1 MTKKEELRIEY
12 FRQRKR
18 IQGTIRRYKKQGFEV
33 DFELPKIPKN
43 ITRASINNL
52 EKIKPKQIQEKSIYV
67 DSLTGE
73 ELSYFRGKKVIKERK
88 SEQTQAYVKTAQYE
102 YETLKAR
109 DKLKDEYISAKK
121 EEYLQTFDFSEH
133 VIDAFR
139 SMIALFPKMAEPY
152 LTKWLDMSIEQF
164 GKEVVADGLAKAIN
178 EGNMLTRKT
187 AYSETELAN
196 YTERLFKFFN
206 VENFEREEFET
217 AFEEAKYYIDY
228 D

>member
-18 IQGTIRRYKKQGFEV
+18 IQSTKRRYKKQGFEV
-33 DFELPKIPKN
+33 NFDLPKIPKN
-43 ITRASINNL
+43 ITQASVDRL
-52 EKIKPKQIQEKSIYV
+52 AKIKPKQIQEKSIYV
-67 DSLTGE
+67 DPLTGE
-73 ELSYFRGKKVIKERK
+73 ELSYFHGKKVIKERK
-88 SEQTQAYVKTAQYE
+88 SVQTQAYVKTAQYE

>member
-12 FRQRKR
+12 FKQRKR
-18 IQGTIRRYKKQGFEV
+18 IQATKRRYKKQGFEV
-33 DFELPKIPKN
+33 NFDLPKIPKN
-43 ITRASINNL
+43 ITQASVDRL
-52 EKIKPKQIQEKSIYV
+52 AKIKPKQIQEKSIYV
-67 DSLTGE
+67 DPLTGE
-73 ELSYFRGKKVIKERK
+73 ELSYFHGKKVIKERK

-109 DKLKDEYISAKK
+109 DKLKDEYITAKK

-187 AYSETELAN
+187 AYSETELSN

>member
-43 ITRASINNL
+43 ITQASINNL

-67 DSLTGE
+67 DPLTGE

-109 DKLKDEYISAKK
+109 DKLKDEYIFAKK
-121 EEYLQTFDFSEH
+121 EEYLQTFDFNEH

>member
-1 MTKKEELRIEY
+1 MTKKEKLRIEY

-18 IQGTIRRYKKQGFEV
+18 IQATKRRYNKQGFEV

-43 ITRASINNL
+43 ITQASINKL

-67 DSLTGE
+67 DPLTGE
-73 ELSYFRGKKVIKERK
+73 ELSYFRGKKVLKERK

-109 DKLKDEYISAKK
+109 DNLKDEYIVAKK

-152 LTKWLDMSIEQF
+152 LTKWLDMAIEQF

-178 EGNMLTRKT
+178 DGNMLTRKT
-187 AYSETELAN
+187 AYSETELVH

-206 VENFEREEFET
+206 VEKFEREEFET
-217 AFEEAKYYIDY
+217 AFEESKYYIDY

>member
-12 FRQRKR
+12 FKQRKR
-18 IQGTIRRYKKQGFEV
+18 IQATIRRYKKQGFEV

-43 ITRASINNL
+43 ITRASIKNL

-67 DSLTGE
+67 DPLTGE

-109 DKLKDEYISAKK
+109 DKLKDEYITAKK
-121 EEYLQTFDFSEH
+121 EEYLQTFDFNEH

>member
-33 DFELPKIPKN
+33 NFDLPKIPKN
-43 ITRASINNL
+43 ITQASVDRL
-52 EKIKPKQIQEKSIYV
+52 AKIKPKQIQEKSIYV
-67 DSLTGE
+67 DPLTGE
-73 ELSYFRGKKVIKERK
+73 ELSYFHGKKVIKERK

-121 EEYLQTFDFSEH
+121 EEYLQTFDFSDH

>member
-12 FRQRKR
+12 FRHRKR

-109 DKLKDEYISAKK
+109 DNLKDEYISAKK

-133 VIDAFR
+133 VIDAFS

-152 LTKWLDMSIEQF
+152 LTKWLDMAIEQF

-178 EGNMLTRKT
+178 DGNMLTRKT
-187 AYSETELAN
+187 AYSESELAN
-196 YTERLFKFFN
+196 YTERLFNFFN

>member
-18 IQGTIRRYKKQGFEV
+18 IQVTKRRYKKQGFEV

-43 ITRASINNL
+43 ITQGSINKL

-67 DSLTGE
+67 DPLTGE

-88 SEQTQAYVKTAQYE
+88 SEQSQAYVKTAQYE

-109 DKLKDEYISAKK
+109 DNLKDEYISAKK
-121 EEYLQTFDFSEH
+121 EEYLQTFDFNEH

-187 AYSETELAN
+187 AYSEMELAN

>member
-12 FRQRKR
+12 FKQRKR
-18 IQGTIRRYKKQGFEV
+18 IQATKRRYKKQGFEV

-43 ITRASINNL
+43 ITRASINKL

-67 DSLTGE
+67 DPLTGE
-73 ELSYFRGKKVIKERK
+73 ELSYFHGKKVIKERK

-109 DKLKDEYISAKK
+109 DKLKDEYIIAKK

-178 EGNMLTRKT
+178 DGNMLTRKT

>member
-1 MTKKEELRIEY
+1 MTKKEKLRIEY

-18 IQGTIRRYKKQGFEV
+18 IQATKRRYNKQGFEV

-43 ITRASINNL
+43 ITQASINKL

-67 DSLTGE
+67 DPLTGE
-73 ELSYFRGKKVIKERK
+73 ELSYFHGKKVIKERK
-88 SEQTQAYVKTAQYE
+88 SEQTQAYLKTAQYE

-109 DKLKDEYISAKK
+109 DKLKDEYITAKK
-121 EEYLQTFDFSEH
+121 EEYLQTFDFNEH

-152 LTKWLDMSIEQF
+152 LTKWLDMAIDDF

-178 EGNMLTRKT
+178 DGNMLTRKT

-206 VENFEREEFET
+206 VGNFEREEFET
-217 AFEEAKYYIDY
+217 AFEESKNYIDY

>member
-67 DSLTGE
+67 DPLTGE

-109 DKLKDEYISAKK
+109 DKLKDEYIFAKK
-121 EEYLQTFDFSEH
+121 EEYLQTFDFNEH

>member
-18 IQGTIRRYKKQGFEV
+18 IQGTIRRYKKQGFEL

-43 ITRASINNL
+43 TTQASVDRL
-52 EKIKPKQIQEKSIYV
+52 AKIKPKQIQEKAIYV
-67 DSLTGE
+67 DPLTGE
-73 ELSYFRGKKVIKERK
+73 ELSFYRGKKVIKERE
-88 SEQTQAYVKTAQYE
+88 SEQTQAYIKTAEYE
-102 YETLKAR
+102 YDTLKAR
-109 DKLKDEYISAKK
+109 DELKDEYVTSKKK
-121 EEYLQTFDFSEH
+121 EYLETFDFSDH

-152 LTKWLDMSIEQF
+152 LSKWLDMAIEQF

-178 EGNMLTRKT
+178 DGNMLTRKT

-206 VENFEREEFET
+206 VGNMEREEFET
-217 AFEEAKYYIDY
+217 AFDESKTYIDY
-228 D
+228 N

>member
-1 MTKKEELRIEY
+1 MTKKEKLRIEY

-18 IQGTIRRYKKQGFEV
+18 IQATKRRYNKQGFEV

-43 ITRASINNL
+43 ITQSSINKL

-67 DSLTGE
+67 DPLTGE
-73 ELSYFRGKKVIKERK
+73 ELSYFHGKKVIKERK
-88 SEQTQAYVKTAQYE
+88 SEQTLAYVKTAQYE

-109 DKLKDEYISAKK
+109 DNLKDEYITAKK

-139 SMIALFPKMAEPY
+139 SMIGLFPKMAEPY
-152 LTKWLDMSIEQF
+152 LTKWVNMAIDEF

-178 EGNMLTRKT
+178 DGNMLTRKT
-187 AYSETELAN
+187 AYSETELVN

-206 VENFEREEFET
+206 VGNFEREEFET
-217 AFEEAKYYIDY
+217 AFEESKNYIDY

>member
-18 IQGTIRRYKKQGFEV
+18 IQATKRRYKKQGFEV

-43 ITRASINNL
+43 ITRASINKL
-52 EKIKPKQIQEKSIYV
+52 EKIKPKQIQEKTIYV
-67 DSLTGE
+67 DPLTRE

-88 SEQTQAYVKTAQYE
+88 SEQTQAYIKTAEYE
-102 YETLKAR
+102 YDTLKAR
-109 DKLKDEYISAKK
+109 DELKDEYL
-121 EEYLQTFDFSEH
+121 ETFDFSDH

-152 LTKWLDMSIEQF
+152 LSKWLDMAIEQF

-178 EGNMLTRKT
+178 DGNMLTQKT
-187 AYSETELAN
+187 AYSEAELSN

-206 VENFEREEFET
+206 VGNMEREEFET
-217 AFEEAKYYIDY
+217 AFEESKNYIDY

>member
-18 IQGTIRRYKKQGFEV
+18 IQATKRRYKKQGFEV

-43 ITRASINNL
+43 ITRASINKL
-52 EKIKPKQIQEKSIYV
+52 EKIKPKQIQEKTIYV
-67 DSLTGE
+67 DPLTHE

-88 SEQTQAYVKTAQYE
+88 SEQTQAYIKTAEYE
-102 YETLKAR
+102 YDTLKAR
-109 DKLKDEYISAKK
+109 DELKDEYL
-121 EEYLQTFDFSEH
+121 ETFDFSDH

-152 LTKWLDMSIEQF
+152 LSKWLDMAIEQF

-178 EGNMLTRKT
+178 DGNMLTQKT
-187 AYSETELAN
+187 AYSEAELSN

-206 VENFEREEFET
+206 VGNMEREEFET
-217 AFEEAKYYIDY
+217 AFEESKNYIDY

>member
-18 IQGTIRRYKKQGFEV
+18 IQATKRRYKKQGFEV

-43 ITRASINNL
+43 ITQASINKL
-52 EKIKPKQIQEKSIYV
+52 EKIKTKQIQEKSIYV
-67 DSLTGE
+67 DPLTGE

-88 SEQTQAYVKTAQYE
+88 SKQTQAYVKTAQYE
-102 YETLKAR
+102 YDTLKAR
-109 DKLKDEYISAKK
+109 DNLKDEYIVAKK

-133 VIDAFR
+133 VLDAFR

-152 LTKWLDMSIEQF
+152 LTKWLDMAIEQF

-178 EGNMLTRKT
+178 DGNMLTRKT
-187 AYSETELAN
+187 AYSETELFN
-196 YTERLFKFFN
+196 YTERLFKFFK
-206 VENFEREEFET
+206 VGNFEREEFET
-217 AFEEAKYYIDY
+217 AFEESKNYIDY

>member
-1 MTKKEELRIEY
+1 MTKKEKLRIEY

-18 IQGTIRRYKKQGFEV
+18 IQATKRRYNKQGFEV

-43 ITRASINNL
+43 ITQSSINKL

-67 DSLTGE
+67 DPLTGE
-73 ELSYFRGKKVIKERK
+73 ELSYFHGKKVIKERK
-88 SEQTQAYVKTAQYE
+88 SEQTLAYVKTAQYE

-109 DKLKDEYISAKK
+109 DNLKDEYISAKK

-152 LTKWLDMSIEQF
+152 LTKWVNMAIDEF

-178 EGNMLTRKT
+178 DGNMLTRKT
-187 AYSETELAN
+187 AYSETELVN

-206 VENFEREEFET
+206 VGNFEREEFET
-217 AFEEAKYYIDY
+217 AFEESKYYIDY

>member
-18 IQGTIRRYKKQGFEV
+18 IQGTKRRYKKQGFEV

-43 ITRASINNL
+43 ITRASVNKL

-67 DSLTGE
+67 DPLTGE
-73 ELSYFRGKKVIKERK
+73 ELSYFHGKKVIKERE

-109 DKLKDEYISAKK
+109 DNLKDEYIAAKK

-133 VIDAFR
+133 VIDVFR
-139 SMIALFPKMAEPY
+139 SMIALFPKIAEPY
-152 LTKWLDMSIEQF
+152 LTKWLDMAIEQF

-178 EGNMLTRKT
+178 GGNMLTRKT

-196 YTERLFKFFN
+196 YTERLFKFFK
-206 VENFEREEFET
+206 VGNFEREEFET
-217 AFEEAKYYIDY
+217 AFEESKNYIDY

>member
-67 DSLTGE
+67 DPLTGE

-88 SEQTQAYVKTAQYE
+88 SEQTQAYVKAAQYE

-109 DKLKDEYISAKK
+109 DKLKDEYISVKK
-121 EEYLQTFDFSEH
+121 EEYLQAFDFNDH

-187 AYSETELAN
+187 AYSETELSN

>member
-18 IQGTIRRYKKQGFEV
+18 IQATKRRYKKQGFEV

-43 ITRASINNL
+43 ITQASINKL

-67 DSLTGE
+67 DPLTGE

-88 SEQTQAYVKTAQYE
+88 SEQTQAYVKTTQYE
-102 YETLKAR
+102 YNTLKAR
-109 DKLKDEYISAKK
+109 DNLKDEYISAKK
-121 EEYLQTFDFSEH
+121 EEYLQTFDFNEH
-133 VIDAFR
+133 VIDVFR

-152 LTKWLDMSIEQF
+152 LTKWLDMAIEEF

-178 EGNMLTRKT
+178 DGNMLTRKT

>member
-1 MTKKEELRIEY
+1 MSKKAELRIEY
-12 FRQRKR
+12 FKQRKR
-18 IQGTIRRYKKQGFEV
+18 IQATKRRYKKQGFDV
-33 DFELPKIPKN
+33 NFNLPKIPKN
-43 ITRASINNL
+43 ITQASVDRL
-52 EKIKPKQIQEKSIYV
+52 TKIKPKQIQEKSIYV
-67 DSLTGE
+67 DPLTGE
-73 ELSYFRGKKVIKERK
+73 ELSYFRGKKVIKERE
-88 SEQTQAYVKTAQYE
+88 SEQTQAYVKAAQYE

-109 DKLKDEYISAKK
+109 DNLKDEYITAKK

-152 LTKWLDMSIEQF
+152 LTKWLDMAIEQF

-178 EGNMLTRKT
+178 DGNMLTRKI
-187 AYSETELAN
+187 AYSETELVN

-206 VENFEREEFET
+206 VLNFEREEFET
-217 AFEEAKYYIDY
+217 AFEESKYYIDY

>member
-18 IQGTIRRYKKQGFEV
+18 IQGTKRRYKKQGFEV

-43 ITRASINNL
+43 ITRSSINKL

-67 DSLTGE
+67 DPLTGQ

-88 SEQTQAYVKTAQYE
+88 SDQTKAYVKTAQYE

-109 DKLKDEYISAKK
+109 DNLKDEYIVSKK

-133 VIDAFR
+133 VLDAFR

-152 LTKWLDMSIEQF
+152 LTKWLDMAIEQF

-178 EGNMLTRKT
+178 DGNMLTRKT
-187 AYSETELAN
+187 AYSETELVN
-196 YTERLFKFFN
+196 YTDRLFKFFN
-206 VENFEREEFET
+206 VEKFEREEFET
-217 AFEEAKYYIDY
+217 AFEESKYYIDY

>member
-67 DSLTGE
+67 DPLTGE

-88 SEQTQAYVKTAQYE
+88 SEQTQAYVKTTQYE
-102 YETLKAR
+102 YDTLKAR
-109 DKLKDEYISAKK
+109 DNLKDEYISAKK
-121 EEYLQTFDFSEH
+121 EEYLQTFDFNDH

-178 EGNMLTRKT
+178 DGNMLTRKT
-187 AYSETELAN
+187 AYSETELSN

>member
-1 MTKKEELRIEY
+1 MSKKEELRIEY
-12 FRQRKR
+12 FKQRRR
-18 IQGTIRRYKKQGFEV
+18 IQATKRRYKKQGFEV
-33 DFELPKIPKN
+33 DFDLPKIPKK
-43 ITRASINNL
+43 ITQASVDRL

-67 DSLTGE
+67 DPLTGE
-73 ELSYFRGKKVIKERK
+73 ELSYFRGKKVIKERE
-88 SEQTQAYVKTAQYE
+88 SEQTQAYIKTAEYE
-102 YETLKAR
+102 YDTLKAR
-109 DKLKDEYISAKK
+109 DELKDEYVTAKK
-121 EEYLQTFDFSEH
+121 KEYLESFDFSDH

-152 LTKWLDMSIEQF
+152 LSKWLNMAIEQF

-178 EGNMLTRKT
+178 DGNMLTRKT

-206 VENFEREEFET
+206 VGNFEREEFET
-217 AFEEAKYYIDY
+217 AFEESRQYIDY

>member
-18 IQGTIRRYKKQGFEV
+18 IQATKRRYKKQGFEV

-43 ITRASINNL
+43 ITRASINKL
-52 EKIKPKQIQEKSIYV
+52 EKIKPKQIQEKTIYV
-67 DSLTGE
+67 DPLTGE

-88 SEQTQAYVKTAQYE
+88 SEQTQAYIKTAEYE
-102 YETLKAR
+102 YDTLKAR
-109 DKLKDEYISAKK
+109 DELKDEYL
-121 EEYLQTFDFSEH
+121 ETFDFSDH

-152 LTKWLDMSIEQF
+152 LSKWLDMAIEQF

-178 EGNMLTRKT
+178 DGNMLTQKT
-187 AYSETELAN
+187 AYSEAELSN

-206 VENFEREEFET
+206 VGNMEREEFET
-217 AFEEAKYYIDY
+217 AFEESKNYIDY

>member
-1 MTKKEELRIEY
+1 MTKKEKLRIEY

-18 IQGTIRRYKKQGFEV
+18 IQATKRRYNKQGFKV

-43 ITRASINNL
+43 ITQSSINKL

-67 DSLTGE
+67 DPLTGE
-73 ELSYFRGKKVIKERK
+73 ELSYFHGKKVIKERK
-88 SEQTQAYVKTAQYE
+88 SEQTLAYVKTAQYE

-109 DKLKDEYISAKK
+109 DNLKDEYISAKK

-152 LTKWLDMSIEQF
+152 LTKWVNMAIDEF

-178 EGNMLTRKT
+178 DGNMLTRKT
-187 AYSETELAN
+187 AYSETELVN

-206 VENFEREEFET
+206 VGNFEREEFET
-217 AFEEAKYYIDY
+217 AFEESKNYIDY

>member
-18 IQGTIRRYKKQGFEV
+18 IQATKRRYKKQGFEV

-43 ITRASINNL
+43 ITQASINKL

-73 ELSYFRGKKVIKERK
+73 EFSYFRGKKVIKERK

-109 DKLKDEYISAKK
+109 DNLKDEYIVAKK

-133 VIDAFR
+133 VIDTFR

-152 LTKWLDMSIEQF
+152 LTKWLDIAIEQF

-206 VENFEREEFET
+206 VGNMEREEFET
-217 AFEEAKYYIDY
+217 AFDESKTYIDY
-228 D
+228 N

>member
-1 MTKKEELRIEY
+1 MSKKEELRIEY
-12 FRQRKR
+12 FKRRKR
-18 IQGTIRRYKKQGFEV
+18 IQATKRRYKKQGFEV

-43 ITRASINNL
+43 ITQASVDRL
-52 EKIKPKQIQEKSIYV
+52 EKIKPKQIQQKSIYV
-67 DSLTGE
+67 DPLTGE
-73 ELSYFRGKKVIKERK
+73 ELSYFRGKKVIKERE

-102 YETLKAR
+102 YDTLKAR
-109 DKLKDEYISAKK
+109 DNLKDEYIVAKK
-121 EEYLQTFDFSEH
+121 EEYLQTFNFSDH

-139 SMIALFPKMAEPY
+139 SMVALFPKMAEPY
-152 LTKWLDMSIEQF
+152 LSKWLDMAIEQF

-187 AYSETELAN
+187 AYSEAELSN

-206 VENFEREEFET
+206 VGNLEREEFET
-217 AFEEAKYYIDY
+217 AFEESKTYIDY

>member
-12 FRQRKR
+12 FRQRRR
-18 IQGTIRRYKKQGFEV
+18 IQGTKRRYKKQGFEV

-43 ITRASINNL
+43 ITQASVDRL
-52 EKIKPKQIQEKSIYV
+52 EKIKPKQIQQKSVYV
-67 DSLTGE
+67 DPLTGE
-73 ELSYFRGKKVIKERK
+73 ELSYFRGKKVIKERE

-102 YETLKAR
+102 YDTLKAR
-109 DKLKDEYISAKK
+109 DNLKDEYITAKK
-121 EEYLQTFDFSEH
+121 EEYLQTFDFSDH

-139 SMIALFPKMAEPY
+139 SMIALFPKMAEPF
-152 LTKWLDMSIEQF
+152 LSKWLDMTIEQF

-178 EGNMLTRKT
+178 DGNMLTRKT
-187 AYSETELAN
+187 AYSETELSN

-206 VENFEREEFET
+206 VGNMEREEFET
-217 AFEEAKYYIDY
+217 AFEESKTYIDY

>member
-12 FRQRKR
+12 FKQRKR
-18 IQGTIRRYKKQGFEV
+18 IQATKRRYKKQGFEV
-33 DFELPKIPKN
+33 NFDLPKIPKN
-43 ITRASINNL
+43 ITQASVDRL
-52 EKIKPKQIQEKSIYV
+52 AKIKPKQIQEKSIYV
-67 DSLTGE
+67 DPLTGE
-73 ELSYFRGKKVIKERK
+73 ELSYFHSKKVIKERK

-109 DKLKDEYISAKK
+109 DKLKDEYITAKK

-139 SMIALFPKMAEPY
+139 SMVALFPKMAEPY

>member
-1 MTKKEELRIEY
+1 MTKKEALRIEY

-18 IQGTIRRYKKQGFEV
+18 IQGIKRRYKKQGFEV

-43 ITRASINNL
+43 ITQGSINKL

-67 DSLTGE
+67 DPLTGE
-73 ELSYFRGKKVIKERK
+73 ELSYFHGKKVIKERK

-109 DKLKDEYISAKK
+109 DKLKDEYIQAKK
-121 EEYLQTFDFSEH
+121 EEYLQTFDFSDH

-139 SMIALFPKMAEPY
+139 NMIALFPKMAEPY
-152 LTKWLDMSIEQF
+152 LSKWLDTAIEQF
-164 GKEVVADGLAKAIN
+164 RKEVVADGLAKAIN
-178 EGNMLTRKT
+178 DGNMLTRKT

-206 VENFEREEFET
+206 VGNMEREEFET
-217 AFEEAKYYIDY
+217 AFDESKTYIDY
-228 D
+228 N

>member
-139 SMIALFPKMAEPY
+139 SMTALFPKMAEPY